1 MLMMKLVRFTLVSLA
16 ACALSACAESP
27 WPLVVVRQQEEIDD
41 HPEKLKAIL
50 EAHRR
55 HPGSCDEMWMADR
68 DFFRTRAQLKHHL
81 DAINACRADFERAG
95 VKIAFQKGYTI
106 GHGMGSEGIAE
117 TCGEL
122 GGTNVWQR
130 GRDGKELVGLLC
142 PRSPELAAWER
153 EYAETVG
160 RAIRPASYWLDDDVR
175 LGYYKPHGCFCDRC
189 LKAFNARFSHDL
201 TREELASRIFGDA
214 AREPLRAEWIA
225 FNAESLSLCARAA
238 REGLEK
244 AGVDCHLGYEAIGAG
259 YTYTGWDF
267 APILKEMSGPKGR
280 KVGIRPGDSFWTEES
295 PREMVFKSLN
305 VAREAERCRRMGF
318 VGAICY
324 EEENFQ
330 RIVLNKSPGTM
341 VVESALA
348 LASGCD
354 SVSLYFNDERFPE
367 PAEEYERFAKTVA
380 EARPYFAALAE
391 ASRRTHLAGLSRF
404 VGSAAAETPGFDIR
418 DPAIRVWAVSGIPIS
433 VMEAGYPLWYVNEK
447 SRREMT
453 AEDERK
459 AAGHVVELPNRKL
472 GYPTQAERLQLL
484 DAIDRVTE
492 GRFPVRVDACRP
504 LRILPRIT
512 SDGKLDS
519 VTFLNCSVGRTDDLK
534 VKVRNPAG
542 TKPVWRRLYEQPVE
556 LKSVAESGES
566 VLVVPSLPGWEIGT
580 VFFR

>member
-1 MLMMKLVRFTLVSLA
+1 MTKFARCLFAAVA

-95 VKIAFQKGYTI
+95 VKIAFQQGYDI
-106 GHGMGSEGIAE
+106 GHWQAGDEKIIRSEFPEGADIFQRDRNGDEIVGI
-117 TCGEL
+117 
-122 GGTNVWQR
+122 
-130 GRDGKELVGLLC
+130 LC
-142 PRSPELAAWER
+142 PRSPDVLAWET

-160 RAIRPASYWLDDDVR
+160 RALDPASYWIDDDLR
-175 LGYYKPHGCFCDRC
+175 MGTFGKRDACFCDRC
-189 LKAFNARFSHDL
+189 LA
-201 TREELASRIFGDA
+201 
-214 AREPLRAEWIA
+214 A
-225 FNAESLSLCARAA
+225 FNAETKQNLTRAEIVRRLFDGDCARDPIRRQWMDFNAGSLAAFAAAA
-238 REGLEK
+238 RKGMDRVGP
-244 AGVDCHLGYEAIGAG
+244 AHRMGYESVNAG
-259 YTYTGWDF
+259 LTYMGWDY
-267 APILKEMSGPKGR
+267 APILKTLAGSVGTA
-280 KVGIRPGDSFWTEES
+280 GIRPGAGFYTEES
-295 PREMVFKSLN
+295 PREMVFKSMD

-318 VGAICY
+318 VGSICY

-341 VVESALA
+341 VVEAALG

-519 VTFLNCSVGRTDDLK
+519 VTFLNCSVGRTDALK
-534 VKVRNPAG
+534 VRVRNPAG